1 MSDTNSNGTVSE
13 GRNNAGR
20 FTAGNRSGGRTKGS
34 RNKLSEAFLQDLHR
48 TWLRHGKKVLEKVAE
63 SAPET
68 FLRVCATILPK
79 ALEVDN
85 VLTVTTHSELA
96 IEVRDFREAYER
108 WGQVIGANM
117 PMLEARVVEEDDTEP
132 DEH

>member
-1 MSDTNSNGTVSE
+1 MTESNGNGAVSE
-13 GRNNAGR
+13 GRNSAGR
-20 FTAGNRSGGRTKGS
+20 FTKGNRSGGRTKGS

-48 TWLRHGKKVLEKVAE
+48 TWIRHGKKVLDRVAE

-79 ALEVDN
+79 ALEVDGAF
-85 VLTVTTHSELA
+85 TVTTHSELA

-108 WGQVIGANM
+108 WGQAIGANM
-117 PMLEARVVEEDDTEP
+117 PMIEARVDEDDTEP